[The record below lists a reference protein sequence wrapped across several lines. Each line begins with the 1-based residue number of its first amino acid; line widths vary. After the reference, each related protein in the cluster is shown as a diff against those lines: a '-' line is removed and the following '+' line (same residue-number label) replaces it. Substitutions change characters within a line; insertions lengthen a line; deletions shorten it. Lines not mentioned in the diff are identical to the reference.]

1 MKTVLVVDRDIS
13 NLSMISAL
21 FESYRDVRV
30 LGTDSVKR
38 AANILNKVDVNLV
51 LTELVMPND
60 NGIRLLMYIRK
71 RYPNLPVL
79 AMTRHFS
86 PAIEARIRPFQ
97 PLEVFHKP
105 LQLDRFMAR
114 LIELMGLKR
123 GYTIQGI
130 SLSSYLQLVELE
142 QKTCTLFV
150 TRGKRTGKI
159 YCRKGEVIAA
169 KSNGDRGA
177 QAVYEMLFWPDAV
190 IEVTESCEAVDRDV
204 NMSITHLL
212 IEGHCRKDEANDGS
226 PDPVMEDDVDR
237 KTMGSKYGKCYLEL
251 TGEEDLLS
259 ADGRDAQTPPSH
271 EPAPKG
277 GNMSADLAGTPEASS
292 LPLTLQSAVSGN
304 KGIDAYAVY
313 DENDNL
319 KARSDGADQRLT
331 AFTPSV
337 YFKAVGKL
345 NGMLGGGLKYINIQ
359 SRGKTRYAMFQCH
372 RHVVVAAMRP
382 NSRPADLI
390 RTFKNAIPE

>member
-1 MKTVLVVDRDIS
+1 MVVDRDIS

-38 AANILNKVDVNLV
+38 AANILNKVDVDLV
-51 LTELVMPND
+51 LSELVMPND

-86 PAIEARIRPFQ
+86 PAIEDRIRPFQ

-114 LIELMGLKR
+114 LVELMELKR

-150 TRGKRTGKI
+150 TKGKRTGTI
-159 YCRKGEVIAA
+159 YCRNGVVMAA
-169 KSNGDRGA
+169 KSNGSRGA
-177 QAVYEMLFWPDAV
+177 QAVYAMLFWEDAV
-190 IEVTESCEAVDRDV
+190 IEVVESCKTVEREV

-212 IEGHCRKDEANDGS
+212 IEGHCRRDESNDAS
-226 PDPVMEDDVDR
+226 SEPTMEDGADR
-237 KTMGSKYGKCYLEL
+237 KTGASKYGKCYLEL
-251 TGEEDLLS
+251 TGEGELASANGGEAEPPASRESATKSEKISAALS
-259 ADGRDAQTPPSH
+259 GAPE
-271 EPAPKG
+271 EPA
-277 GNMSADLAGTPEASS
+277 
-292 LPLTLQSAVSGN
+292 LPLSLQSAVSAN